1 MFKCN
6 YCGFESLSVTARF
19 CSQCGPNGPSSS
31 WSSENVDQESKVLQ
45 YEAMLSEY
53 FFHSNED
60 VDIEKISL
68 RMRERL
74 KISHAKHLEIF
85 SKMAEQKKAVAHL
98 FNFRFEFNENVTD
111 AYAGH
116 DTFLDF
122 RFTNLSENDAFKVS
136 LLWDD
141 PETKDRFDLRI
152 ETKSFVKPLASMM
165 IGGSTVFDRI
175 GIKEI
180 SELQITIIDE
190 FGESACFR
198 VEPFRF
204 KVLNHDQRVTNNIST
219 HNQISI
225 DGHGVVDATGMG
237 ADKREVQQSARNL
250 TIWKQLGF
258 SYLPRA
264 NEQGVIKGLTDIGIP
279 AVEQTNIGFHAFE
292 AQSKLSDS
300 RRFRELTSSNL
311 SKAPEIIEV
320 RVPDIGDFKD
330 VVVIE
335 LLVKVGDVVDNEQ
348 SVITAES
355 DKASL
360 EIASSSPG
368 IVKELKVKLGDKVSE
383 GSLVLLLEPSSGNKA
398 NLDHC
403 PPISIYVPSTRHY
416 SRLTLVSEV
425 LELMRDIRA
434 MSKHWHILVAGS
446 KSVPKLLIRNLILKG
461 QNIVSERA
469 TSSGDI
475 GSPKDFAAIV
485 TNLDENSLFEL
496 DGLDDLYFKN
506 PFVVEL
512 FHTVFS
518 DFQLDIMIGEGEGAR
533 SVKLDLQPFFSITY
547 CKDINKIPVN
557 VLSLYDCCMTLDE

>member
-1 MFKCN
+1 MFKCLF
-6 YCGFESLSVTARF
+6 CGLVNSSDKARF
-19 CSQCGPNGPSSS
+19 CSACGPDGIAKN
-31 WSSENVDQESKVLQ
+31 WNSENIDQAQNVKQYSDLLREYYFNAYIEDES
-45 YEAMLSEY
+45 
-53 FFHSNED
+53 
-60 VDIEKISL
+60 EKKYNKL
-68 RMRERL
+68 RERL
-74 KISHAKHLEIF
+74 KISYSTHVEII
-85 SKMAEQKKAVAHL
+85 SKLAQHKTAIAHL
-98 FNFRFEFNENVTD
+98 SQFRFEFNENVTD

-122 RFTNLSENDAFKVS
+122 RFTNLSDSDAFKVI

-152 ETKSFVKPLASMM
+152 ETKSFVKPLASMV

-190 FGESACFR
+190 FGESTCFR

-237 ADKREVQQSARNL
+237 ADKREVQQSARNQ

-264 NEQGVIKGLTDIGIP
+264 NEQGVIRRLTDIDIP
-279 AVEQTNIGFHAFE
+279 AMEQTNIGFHTLE
-292 AQSKLSDS
+292 AQAKLSDS
-300 RRFRELTSSNL
+300 RLFKELAISNL

-335 LLVKVGDVVDNEQ
+335 LLVKVGDIVHNEQ
-348 SVITAES
+348 SIITVES
-355 DKASL
+355 DKACM
-360 EIASSSPG
+360 EIPSSSPG
-368 IVKELKVKLGDKVSE
+368 VVKELKVKLGDKVSE
-383 GSLVLLLEPSSGNKA
+383 GLLVLLLEPLSGNKTKI
-398 NLDHC
+398 DYC
-403 PPISIYVPSTRHY
+403 PPISIYVPFTRQY
-416 SRLTLVSEV
+416 SRLTLLTEIS
-425 LELMRDIRA
+425 ELMHDIRVR
-434 MSKHWHILVAGS
+434 SKHWHILVAGS

-461 QNIVSERA
+461 QNIIFERA

-475 GSPKDFAAIV
+475 ESPKDLAAILA
-485 TNLDENSLFEL
+485 NLDENTFFEL

-506 PFVVEL
+506 PAIVEIL
-512 FHTVFS
+512 HTVLT

-533 SVKLDLQPFFSITY
+533 AIKLDLQRFFSITY

-557 VLSLYDCCMTLDE
+557 VLSLFDCCMILD